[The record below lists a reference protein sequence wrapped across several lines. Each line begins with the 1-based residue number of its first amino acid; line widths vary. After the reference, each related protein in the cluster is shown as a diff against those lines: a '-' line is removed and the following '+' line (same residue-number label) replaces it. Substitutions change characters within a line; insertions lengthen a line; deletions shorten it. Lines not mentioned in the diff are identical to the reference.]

1 MRQKEMSI
9 LSDVKGKT
17 EWEEQTRETEMAVW
31 RLWSDFC
38 LEECLKQAYQA
49 THLVY
54 PVDC

>member
-1 MRQKEMSI
+1 MRQKEMPI

-17 EWEEQTRETEMAVW
+17 EWEERTRKTEMAVW
-31 RLWSDFC
+31 RLWSHFC